1 MSLADRFPYGKA
13 PFFLTA
19 VAVVSTLFVL
29 YTQGQKAAQKP
40 DLTLAIFAPNH
51 VESYQ
56 KAIDGFERRRGV
68 KVSLQLVHNRALQTR
83 LQNAMLAGTEVPDLV
98 EMGAGE
104 ISFFTRGPLKD
115 VGFVDLTDRLEQ
127 EGLRG
132 RLVESRLS
140 IWSSRERVFALPHD
154 VHPVALM
161 YRADLVEALGVDV
174 STLTTWDAFVEVGRK
189 IRQDLDGDGVIDRYM
204 IDMPSSA
211 FWGLGILLLQQDI
224 PLFDQKGNI
233 TFDQPK
239 TVDTIVWYL
248 RQTQSADRIAFECG
262 WGQSLLKAM
271 SDGLALFYFAPDW
284 RTQTTMMDMPRLKGK
299 LKVMPL
305 PAWQPGGRRTSVW
318 GGSGLAIPKSN
329 PNVELAWEF
338 AKVLYFDKH
347 ALGERFKYTGLLP
360 PLKDAWDLP
369 AFDEPKPFYSGQRLG
384 RVYAELARE
393 APADWSTPYKTQA
406 EGKVSEVFLRAVL
419 YYKEN
424 GETGLRE
431 FVTRELAGARAL
443 LQKDIDRNVFAKE
456 SR

>member
-1 MSLADRFPYGKA
+1 MSVADRFPYGKA

-29 YTQGQKAAQKP
+29 YTQGRKAASKP

-56 KAIDGFERRRGV
+56 KAIDAFERRRGV

-115 VGFVDLTDRLEQ
+115 VGFVDLTDRLER
-127 EGLRG
+127 EGLRS

-154 VHPVALM
+154 VHPVGLM
-161 YRADLVEALGVDV
+161 YRADLVEALGIDV
-174 STLTTWDAFVEVGRK
+174 STLTTWDAFVEAGRRV
-189 IRQDLDGDGVIDRYM
+189 RQDLDGDGVIDRYM

-211 FWGLGILLLQQDI
+211 FWGLGILLLQQDV

-248 RQTQSADRIAFECG
+248 QQTQSADRIAFECG

-318 GGSGLAIPKSN
+318 GGSGLAIPRSN

-338 AKVLYFDKH
+338 AKVLYFDKQ

-360 PLKDAWDLP
+360 PLKDAWDS
-369 AFDEPKPFYSGQRLG
+369 AEFNEPKPFFSGQRLG
-384 RVYAELARE
+384 TVYAELARE

-406 EGKVSEVFLRAVL
+406 EGKVSEVFLRSVL
-419 YYKEN
+419 FYKEN
-424 GETGLRE
+424 GEKGLRE
-431 FVTRELAGARAL
+431 FVTRELASARAL

-456 SR
+456 

>member
-13 PFFLTA
+13 PFYLTA
-19 VAVVSTLFVL
+19 IAVVTTLFVL
-29 YTQGQKAAQKP
+29 YTQGRQAAAKP
-40 DLTLAIFAPNH
+40 DLTFAIFAPNH

-56 KAIDGFERRRGV
+56 KAIDAFERQRGV

-98 EMGAGE
+98 EIGAGE

-115 VGFVDLTDRLEQ
+115 IGFLDLTDRLEK
-127 EGLRG
+127 EGLRS

-161 YRADLVEALGVDV
+161 YRADLVESLGIDV
-174 STLTTWDAFVEVGRK
+174 SKLTTWDAFVEVGRK
-189 IRQDLDGDGVIDRYM
+189 VRRDLDGDGVIDRYM

-224 PLFDQKGNI
+224 PLFDQNGNI
-233 TFDQPK
+233 TFDRPK
-239 TVDTIVWYL
+239 TVDTIIWYL
-248 RQTQSADRIAFECG
+248 QQTQSADRIAFECG
-262 WGQSLLKAM
+262 WGQSLMKAV

-299 LKVMPL
+299 LKIMPL

-338 AKVLYFDKH
+338 AKVLYFDKQ

-369 AFDEPKPFYSGQRLG
+369 EFNEPNSFYSGQRLG
-384 RVYAELARE
+384 TVFAELARE

-406 EGKVSEVFLRAVL
+406 EDKVSEVFMRSVL

-424 GETGLRE
+424 GEKGLRE
-431 FVTRELAGARAL
+431 FVTRELSVARAA
-443 LQKDIDRNVFAKE
+443 LQKHMDRNVLAKE
-456 SR
+456 